1 MKALRL
7 TEKDKRSIVVLGLFL
22 ALAGYYHFVFE
33 PIYTRWKAAD
43 KVVKAK
49 TKELKQMER
58 KLREYRGIQRERDEL
73 AARVSLVTARVKMP
87 PAGSSQHEVLK
98 AVMTAAGQSA
108 VKIINIRPVAAPEG
122 DGKTGGIR
130 AFAVEGN
137 AGTDQ
142 FVSFMEKIWGMKIE
156 ELSLSLTDNREKPLH
171 FYTLLALLPAAESGY
186 PAGHVKVGQFRL
198 RQDPFRAG
206 ELLAGG
212 ASVTKD
218 SRFPALFARP
228 AAAGLSVPPSEQSFS
243 IAGLRLVGITS
254 FDKQSSAIVIDDS
267 QGGKE
272 LFLVAGD
279 RVKGYV
285 VAAIDNKGVTL
296 RSKGAADARLEFP
309 PRSGFDVPAAENAPS
324 AAAAGRT
331 APSARHGRLG
341 FQVTTMTAE
350 IARLRG
356 LPVNQGLMVTQG
368 REDVPQVKIND
379 LITSLNGIRVPSLT
393 EAQKIMY
400 TIKAGD
406 DLELGIISN
415 GEAKKVRIKAV
426 E

>member
-1 MKALRL
+1 MKAPRL
-7 TEKDKRSIVVLGLFL
+7 TEKDKRSVAVLGLFL

-33 PIYTRWKAAD
+33 PVYTRWKAAD
-43 KVVKAK
+43 KVMKAK
-49 TKELKQMER
+49 TKELKQMEK
-58 KLREYRGIQRERDEL
+58 KLREYRSIQRERDEFV
-73 AARVSLVTARVKMP
+73 ARVSLVTARVKMP
-87 PAGSSQHEVLK
+87 PLGSGQHEVLK

-108 VKIINIRPVAAPEG
+108 VKIINVRPVAATEG
-122 DGKTGGIR
+122 DGKAGGIK

-137 AGTDQ
+137 ARTDQ

-156 ELSLSLTDNREKPLH
+156 ELSLSLTDDKEKPVH
-171 FYTLLALLPAAESGY
+171 FYTLLTLLPVAETSY
-186 PAGHVKVGQFRL
+186 PAGHAKVGHFSL
-198 RQDPFRAG
+198 KQDPFRAG
-206 ELLAGG
+206 EPLANATSG
-212 ASVTKD
+212 TKD
-218 SRFPALFARP
+218 SRFSALFAKP
-228 AAAGLSVPPSEQSFS
+228 SATGLAVPSSEQSFS

-272 LFLVAGD
+272 LYLVAGD

-285 VAAIDNKGVTL
+285 VAAIDSKGVTL
-296 RSKGAADARLEFP
+296 RLKGSADARLEFP
-309 PRSGFDVPAAENAPS
+309 PRSGFDIPAAENAPS

-331 APSARHGRLG
+331 PPSARHGRLG
-341 FQVTTMTAE
+341 FQVANITAE
-350 IARLRG
+350 IAKLRG
-356 LPVNQGLMVTQG
+356 LSVKEGLMVTQG
-368 REDVPQVKIND
+368 RGDVPEVKIND
-379 LITSLNGIRVPSLT
+379 LIISMNGIRVPSLT

-415 GEAKKVRIKAV
+415 GEAKKVKVKAV